1 MEVGGTVNDTGIG
14 GLTLGGGYGYL
25 SGQYGYEPPEHT
37 VTKNSM
43 VVDNLRNVE
52 MVLASGEIVQ
62 ANTEVNSDLF
72 WAIRGIPSP

>member
-1 MEVGGTVNDTGIG
+1 MNRKST
-14 GLTLGGGYGYL
+14 
-25 SGQYGYEPPEHT
+25 
-37 VTKNSM
+37 TKNSL

-62 ANTEVNSDLF
+62 ANAEVNSDLF